1 VILDTSFLLDLKD
14 GNPDAFGQA
23 TRLYEEGTLQ
33 RIAVPSV
40 MELQYGATF
49 VDSDDERRRIE
60 NLLTMYPVVPLRTA
74 TARRAGELLAR
85 ADRAEDGASG
95 VDNEDAL
102 IAATAE
108 RVGEPVL
115 TRNTDDFR
123 LLGVETESY

>member
-1 VILDTSFLLDLKD
+1 MILDTSFLLDLKD
-14 GNPDAFGQA
+14 GDPDAFGRA
-23 TRLYEEGTLQ
+23 TRMYEGGTVQ

-40 MELQYGATF
+40 MELQYGAAL
-49 VDSDDERRRIE
+49 VRSDDERRRIE
-60 NLLTMYPVVPLRTA
+60 NLLTMYSVVPLYTE

-85 ADRAEDGASG
+85 ADRGEDGASG

-115 TRNTDDFR
+115 TRNTDDFSR
-123 LLGVETESY
+123 LNVETESY

>member
-1 VILDTSFLLDLKD
+1 MRSDR
-14 GNPDAFGQA
+14 QR
-23 TRLYEEGTLQ
+23 RLYEEGTLQ